1 LVTDWAPS
9 PPAPVLAGGLLAGAL
24 AGPVVAGLE
33 LEPELELLL
42 LQAAA
47 ASTAAAATAKPNL
60 RCLSMAFSDPVAS
73 RNLDEP
79 PWKNRR

>member
-9 PPAPVLAGGLLAGAL
+9 PPAPVLAGRLLAGAL

-42 LQAAA
+42 QAAA
-47 ASTAAAATAKPNL
+47 ASTAAAATARPNL